1 MNDAL
6 AGPPASAR
14 PRRRWARRLL
24 RLTAALLAAVLATV
38 GWTAFR
44 VWKVAREDSRARA
57 DAIVVLGASQFDGR
71 PSSIFRAR
79 LDHALHLYEDGV
91 APVVVTVGGN
101 RQGDRFTEAGAGAT
115 YLRSRGVPRDATA
128 EVAEGSDT
136 LTSLRAVARLAK
148 GRGWDDVLL
157 VTDPWHSFR
166 ARSMA
171 GELGLDARTS
181 PTRSGPVVQG
191 RGRELRYIARETAA
205 YLHYKVFRTSFG
217 RGPSA
222 V

>member
-1 MNDAL
+1 M
-6 AGPPASAR
+6 
-14 PRRRWARRLL
+14 RRRRALRLL
-24 RLTAALLAAVLATV
+24 LRGVAAVLAFAMLVV

-44 VWKVAREDSRARA
+44 VWKVAREDSRAPA

-79 LDHALHLYEDGV
+79 LDHALDLYEDGV

-115 YLRSRGVPRDATA
+115 YLRSKGVPRDALA

-136 LTSLRAVARLAK
+136 LTSLRAVALVAK
-148 GRGWDDVLL
+148 DRGWDDVLL
-157 VTDPWHSFR
+157 VTDPWHSYR

-171 GELGLDARTS
+171 GELGLGARTS

-191 RGRELRYIARETAA
+191 RGRELRYILRETAA

>member
-1 MNDAL
+1 MKRGL
-6 AGPPASAR
+6 
-14 PRRRWARRLL
+14 RLL
-24 RLTAALLAAVLATV
+24 LRGAAALLVVALLVT

-44 VWKVAREDSRARA
+44 VWKVAREDSRDPV

-79 LDHALHLYEDGV
+79 LDHAKELYDGRV

-101 RQGDRFTEAGAGAT
+101 RQGDRFTEAAAGAT
-115 YLRSRGVPRDATA
+115 YLRGQGVPGDALA

-148 GRGWDDVLL
+148 ERSWDDVVL

-166 ARSMA
+166 ARAMA
-171 GELGLDARTS
+171 GQLGLHAATS

-191 RGRELRYIARETAA
+191 RGREARYILRETAA

>member
-1 MNDAL
+1 MRRAL
-6 AGPPASAR
+6 
-14 PRRRWARRLL
+14 RWARR
-24 RLTAALLAAVLATV
+24 AVSAVLVVVLLVV

-44 VWKVAREDSRARA
+44 VWSVAREDSRSRA
-57 DAIVVLGASQFDGR
+57 DAIVVLGASQFAGR
-71 PSSIFRAR
+71 PSSIFRSR
-79 LDHALHLYEDGV
+79 LDHAKALYDDDV

-101 RQGDRFTEAGAGAT
+101 RAGDRFTEAAAGGH
-115 YLRSRGVPRDATA
+115 YLRDAGVPPADVA
-128 EVAEGSDT
+128 EVGVGSDT
-136 LTSLRAVARLAK
+136 LTSMEAVARTA
-148 GRGWDDVLL
+148 RERRWRRVLL

-171 GELGLDARTS
+171 REVGLDAETS

-191 RGRELRYIARETAA
+191 RGREVRYIARETAA
-205 YLHYKVFRTSFG
+205 CLHYKVFRTSFG